1 MVTYINFIVCFETV
15 LAREHSGK
23 VLQNSTASFI
33 SEESKKWKTV
43 FCPEIFRVRLHR
55 FSKNNSRDYYN
66 FAFDFCLVIQRE
78 IFNISFV
85 FFVPETE
92 NYLRQV
98 FMIRNTQIDVT
109 TQ

>member
-1 MVTYINFIVCFETV
+1 MSNARDLHEYRYKWGKIGQSRLLSEHGDLSVFIVCFETV

-55 FSKNNSRDYYN
+55 FFQK
-66 FAFDFCLVIQRE
+66 
-78 IFNISFV
+78 
-85 FFVPETE
+85 
-92 NYLRQV
+92 
-98 FMIRNTQIDVT
+98 
-109 TQ
+109 